1 LYIVPSAAMKIP
13 FTSRL
18 DHHMLEVVRGS
29 AVALIL
35 KVVGAGLTFLLSVV
49 IARFFGADGSGVY
62 SIALT
67 VLTIATVFG
76 RLGMDNTLVRFVAG
90 GAATANWASVKGAYR
105 AAMVIS
111 LVASVGT
118 SVLLFL
124 TAPFLAE
131 RLFHKPELAPSVR
144 WMALAV
150 TPTVVCTLLSS
161 MLQGLRRVFAS
172 TVLSAVAGSG
182 FALLALWLIGP
193 EFGPVGATWAYAIGS
208 VLSAAAAWWWW
219 HRVTPMLKRV
229 RGEFDRRTLLQ
240 SGLPLLWATSMS
252 MAMNWIA
259 TFALGVWGTTADVGI
274 FNAASRVTL
283 LISFVLIAVN
293 IISAPKFAAL
303 YEAGELDVLA
313 SLARS
318 STRLMIL
325 LAAPLVIVFLVVP
338 RAIMGIFGPEF
349 VRGSMVLAILAV
361 AQAANVI
368 AGSVGHLLIMSGHER
383 QVRNSNLVAAATC
396 LVCAA
401 ALVPPLHGLGAAIAV
416 ATSQI
421 VRDFVEVD
429 MVRRHLG
436 IKALFLPAP
445 AYEAARRR

>member
-1 LYIVPSAAMKIP
+1 MKIP
-13 FTSRL
+13 FESRL

-29 AVALIL
+29 ALALVL
-35 KVVGAGLTFLLSVV
+35 KVVGAGLTFLFSVV

-67 VLTIATVFG
+67 VLTIATVLG
-76 RLGMDNTLVRFVAG
+76 RLGMDNTLVRFMAA
-90 GAATANWASVKGAYR
+90 GAATADWASVKGAYR
-105 AAMVIS
+105 AAMSIS
-111 LVASVGT
+111 LVASLGT

-124 TAPFLAE
+124 AAPLLAE
-131 RLFHKPELAPSVR
+131 RLFHKPELAPFIR
-144 WMALAV
+144 WMTLAV
-150 TPTVVCTLLSS
+150 APTALCTLLSS
-161 MLQGLRRVFAS
+161 MLQGLRRILAS
-172 TVLSAVAGSG
+172 TLLSAVSGSG
-182 FALLALWLIGP
+182 FALLVLWLLGP
-193 EFGPVGATWAYAIGS
+193 GFGPLGAIWAYAIGS

-219 HRVTPMLKRV
+219 HRVTPMLKPV
-229 RGEFDRRTLLQ
+229 RGAFDRRTLLE
-240 SGLPLLWATSMS
+240 SSMPLLWATSMS

-325 LAAPLVIVFLVVP
+325 LAAPLLIVFLVVP

-368 AGSVGHLLIMSGHER
+368 AGSVGHLLMMSGHER

-401 ALVPPLHGLGAAIAV
+401 ALVPLLQGLGAAIAV

-436 IKALFLPAP
+436 IRALFLPAP
-445 AYEAARRR
+445 AYEAVRRR